1 MYQLLQVF
9 IDYSLEIVTVWR
21 LKMTKWKGKFKEL
34 IWTVWFRLWKK
45 RTIVKETT
53 TLEAFGVVEV
63 ILILVI
69 ILGLVIIFKGEIEN
83 IINDAIDS
91 IKGKAGKIV

>member
-1 MYQLLQVF
+1 
-9 IDYSLEIVTVWR
+9 
-21 LKMTKWKGKFKEL
+21 MTKWKGKFKEL

-69 ILGLVIIFKGEIEN
+69 IH
-83 IINDAIDS
+83 
-91 IKGKAGKIV
+91 

>member
-1 MYQLLQVF
+1 M
-9 IDYSLEIVTVWR
+9 I
-21 LKMTKWKGKFKEL
+21 KWKEKWKTL
-34 IWTVWFRLWKK
+34 IWRVWFRLWKR
-45 RTIVKETT
+45 RTITKETI
-53 TLEAFGVVEV
+53 TLQAFGVVEV

-69 ILGLVIIFKGEIEN
+69 ILGLVVIFKGEIES

>member
-1 MYQLLQVF
+1 M
-9 IDYSLEIVTVWR
+9 
-21 LKMTKWKGKFKEL
+21 
-34 IWTVWFRLWKK
+34 
-45 RTIVKETT
+45 VKETT

>member
-1 MYQLLQVF
+1 
-9 IDYSLEIVTVWR
+9 
-21 LKMTKWKGKFKEL
+21 MTKWKRKFKEL

-69 ILGLVIIFKGEIEN
+69 ILKERL
-83 IINDAIDS
+83 
-91 IKGKAGKIV
+91 KIL

>member
-1 MYQLLQVF
+1 MEVKN
-9 IDYSLEIVTVWR
+9 D
-21 LKMTKWKGKFKEL
+21 KWKEKWKTL
-34 IWTVWFRLWKK
+34 IWRVWFRLWKR
-45 RTIVKETT
+45 RTITKETI
-53 TLEAFGVVEV
+53 TLQAFGVVEV

-69 ILGLVIIFKGEIEN
+69 ILGLVVIFKGEIES